1 MNAAQKLA
9 AALKDR
15 KNISPGTGRNDPL
28 ARAPPNDPLAPAP
41 RPIGYGSSTGPTI
54 ARLKQELRSANA
66 RAAKAETKLAA
77 LQAKIVARPW
87 GRIKEM
93 TREIQ
98 RLRADAKEAA
108 VKLRAAA
115 RVRLKPMR
123 RLDAAW
129 KRIEALEAENEQLRD
144 HKRRHGDWQATRLSL
159 QALLLQHPKAG
170 VISIRAAAAAVGVDP
185 RLVDKWLRGD
195 RRPKPE
201 MQELIAAWVRTNAE
215 SLKEHP

>member
-28 ARAPPNDPLAPAP
+28 ARAPPNDPLAPAQ

-66 RAAKAETKLAA
+66 RAVKAETKLAA

-98 RLRADAKEAA
+98 RLHVAAKESAA
-108 VKLRAAA
+108 KLRAAA
-115 RVRLKPMR
+115 RARLNPMR
-123 RLDAAW
+123 RLAGAW

-144 HKRRHGDWQATRLSL
+144 HKRRHGDWQATRVSL
-159 QALLLQHPKAG
+159 QALLLQHPKSG
-170 VISIRAAAAAVGVDP
+170 VISIRAAAAAVGVDAKA
-185 RLVDKWLRGD
+185 VDNWLRGIC
-195 RRPKPE
+195 RPRPE
-201 MQELIAAWVRTNAE
+201 TQALVAAWVRAKE
-215 SLKEHP
+215 SVK

>member
-54 ARLKQELRSANA
+54 DRLKQELRSANA

-77 LQAKIVARPW
+77 LQAKIVAMPW

-98 RLRADAKEAA
+98 RLRAAAADSA

-115 RVRLKPMR
+115 RARLRPMR
-123 RLDAAW
+123 RLTAAW
-129 KRIEALEAENEQLRD
+129 RRIEALETENEQLR
-144 HKRRHGDWQATRLSL
+144 KQ
-159 QALLLQHPKAG
+159 
-170 VISIRAAAAAVGVDP
+170 
-185 RLVDKWLRGD
+185 LRG
-195 RRPKPE
+195 
-201 MQELIAAWVRTNAE
+201 
-215 SLKEHP
+215 S